1 MNPNKQL
8 VHNKLKDLRSW
19 VEVDVAN
26 TSVQEKLF
34 IMIDSDNEKD
44 SPAIL
49 KGISESKY
57 SPYEKYLS
65 NMGKSQLYCL
75 KMEKKLR
82 TSAYVLL
89 AAVKFKN
96 KLKKFKL
103 KTE

>member
-1 MNPNKQL
+1 MNDNKI
-8 VHNKLKDLRSW
+8 VHRKLKDLRNW

-34 IMIDSDNEKD
+34 LMIDSDTEKD

-57 SPYEKYLS
+57 SPYLS

-75 KMEKKLR
+75 KMERKLR
-82 TSAYVLL
+82 TSAYVIL

-96 KLKKFKL
+96 KLKNTKIKD
-103 KTE
+103 